1 MKRLIILLTVLILVA
16 TTLTGCLGVVFD
28 LFSDQERTTAST
40 TAANQTTMSSASTA
54 TTSTTASSSTTVATT
69 TASTTKSP
77 SDEAVYELAW
87 NGKALEHQTIDNF
100 QTFIADSQ
108 IPVLVD
114 FWAVWCGPCTASAPV
129 IDQLAKSY
137 AGKIHVVK
145 VNTDYA
151 GDIGND
157 FNVTG
162 IPHFVVIKDG
172 KQVDSVTGY
181 SEELETILSEKIDAV
196 LG

>member
-1 MKRLIILLTVLILVA
+1 MKRLIIILAVLILAA

-28 LFSDQERTTAST
+28 LFSDQGRTTAST
-40 TAANQTTMSSASTA
+40 TNA
-54 TTSTTASSSTTVATT
+54 
-69 TASTTKSP
+69 P

-87 NGKALEHQTIDNF
+87 NGKTLDHQTIENF
-100 QTFIADSQ
+100 KTFIADSQ

-137 AGKIHVVK
+137 AGKIHIIK

-151 GDIGND
+151 GDIAND

-172 KQVDSVTGY
+172 KQIDSLTGY
-181 SEELETILSEKIDAV
+181 SEELETILGEKIDAA
-196 LG
+196 LA